1 MSATT
6 QQPVQWRL
14 DFQVEL
20 LEDTSCGSG
29 LGRLGMVDSTVARDH
44 RGKPVIWWSTWRGL
58 MREAGEQWLLARADA
73 GENPSNLNRD
83 RKLLYYLLGHPV
95 NKASQNASRERG
107 ALIVSSLRPD
117 ARQTQKAITTWSF
130 TARELHSRSP
140 MEKTLR
146 TVETV
151 KAGTCFSGY
160 VILADPAS
168 GGPWQEGSIKL
179 ADIQRAVLACLKRI
193 SAVGGRRQRGTGAI
207 QLRFPQGEEFR
218 PVQAEQID
226 VEKLIPE
233 GTSEPVVLTLE
244 LKNLEPLFFA
254 NAVVVGNIGETLAYI
269 PGSSLR
275 GGLLHFI
282 RSQDPTLAEE
292 LAQPQQMWVSD
303 GLAVPPPAS
312 EIPLA
317 DRQVVPIPL
326 SLREPKSKGPP
337 SNWPAGAPDELLGAS
352 REQDQVA
359 RNIEAGSKNGR
370 FPAAEKTKRIKR
382 PDVLATKI
390 GDSWWVRGT
399 AQTQVHLRN
408 RVPTGRIDPDR
419 RGKLAPNP
427 STGEESYVDQGTP
440 GCQEDAL
447 FSQKMLVPD
456 QVFQAHIGFASAQCA
471 RRFLQLL
478 APLVASN
485 GHACWCLRLGR
496 GGQPLVVRN
505 VAALPRPQRQVP
517 QQSRPGFLTVTLA
530 SELICRTPRLTYST
544 CPGPELWYSMLEQV
558 QVVHPWL
565 NLDLEKIDPHQIKL
579 SPDLSVVESVP
590 VLGFNSASGL
600 PRAMAVAVRRGSV
613 FVFQGEQSS
622 LDSFAHALNL
632 VAANG
637 LGLGERTAEGFG
649 RFTVNLNLHQ
659 LSWWKTL
666 PQVAGRVN
674 LPGAASEPSSQL
686 DEEDDWKKECVLEQV
701 FQYKKKVGSLN
712 VNQWQFLRHRAELCR
727 NQEELDALYNELLEH
742 SRRISG
748 SPWQSVLQDLQKA
761 TRQLHSFREK
771 QLFLMALAALK
782 AKENQSGRAH

>member
-20 LEDTSCGSG
+20 LEDASCGSG

-73 GENPSNLNRD
+73 GDNPSNLNQD

-107 ALIVSSLRPD
+107 ALIVSSLRPN
-117 ARQTQKAITTWSF
+117 ARQTQEEKEATTWSTTWSF

-146 TVETV
+146 TVESV
-151 KAGTCFSGY
+151 KAGTRFSGY

-168 GGPWQEGSIKL
+168 GGPWQKGSVNL
-179 ADIQRAVLACLKRI
+179 ADVQRVVLACLKRI

-207 QLRFPQGEEFR
+207 RLQFPHGEEFR
-218 PVQAEQID
+218 PVQAGQNN
-226 VEKLIPE
+226 VENLVSE
-233 GTSEPVVLTLE
+233 DTSGPVVLAFE

-282 RSQDPTLAEE
+282 RSQDPTLAEK

-303 GLAVPPPAS
+303 GLVVPPPAS
-312 EIPLA
+312 GIPLT

-326 SLREPKSKGPP
+326 SLREPKSKGRP

-408 RVPTGRIDPDR
+408 RVPTGRIDPGR
-419 RGKLAPNP
+419 RGELKPNP
-427 STGEESYVDQGTP
+427 STGEKSYVDQETP

-456 QVFQAHIGFASAQCA
+456 QVFQAHIGFASAKYA

-478 APLVASN
+478 APLVASK
-485 GHACWCLRLGR
+485 GHASWCLRLGR
-496 GGQPLVVRN
+496 GGQPVVVRN
-505 VAALPRPQRQVP
+505 VAVLRLPQGQVS
-517 QQSRPGFLTVTLA
+517 QNHPGFLTVTLA

-544 CPGPELWYSMLEQV
+544 CPGPELWYSMLEHV
-558 QVVHPWL
+558 QTVHPWL

-613 FVFQGEQSS
+613 FVFQGERGS
-622 LDSFAHALNL
+622 LESFAHALNL

-659 LSWWKTL
+659 PSWWEKL
-666 PQVAGRVN
+666 PQVVSQAH
-674 LPGAASEPSSQL
+674 LPRSSPKPPPQL
-686 DEEDDWKKECVLEQV
+686 DEENVLERV
-701 FQYKKKVGSLN
+701 FEHKKKVGALN
-712 VNQWQFLRHRAELCR
+712 ANQWQFLRHQAELCR
-727 NQEELDALYNELLEH
+727 NQEELDALYDKLLEH

-782 AKENQSGRAH
+782 VKENQSG